1 MIYTIYILICISV
14 IIVIGQPR
22 TLRAAMVNR
31 AMMVLIVWTLICA
44 TLWYFWG
51 ISIKDIIE
59 RTI

>member
-1 MIYTIYILICISV
+1 MIYVIYILICISV

-31 AMMVLIVWTLICA
+31 AMMIMIVWTLVCA
-44 TLWYFWG
+44 ALWYFWG